1 MYFKNNTKMRMVW
14 RCLSQNM
21 GSSNCRG
28 MDHIAILKFCT
39 SFYLLFDFSLGT
51 KGGYKG
57 SGLGTVMQMS

>member
-1 MYFKNNTKMRMVW
+1 
-14 RCLSQNM
+14 M

-51 KGGYKG
+51 KGGYEG